1 MKLADCLYNQ
11 MIPKIMLLHVNIN
24 QISKTKVTQ
33 CKRNIIVNEKQ
44 KCIHVHC
51 KLNGCIH
58 VFAKYIIISTCIT
71 DATIL
76 VLNFHA

>member
-33 CKRNIIVNEKQ
+33 CKRNIIVMKNKNAYMF
-44 KCIHVHC
+44 IA
-51 KLNGCIH
+51 N
-58 VFAKYIIISTCIT
+58 
-71 DATIL
+71 
-76 VLNFHA
+76 